1 MSLLLAGWLMCA
13 GLRVQAAEPEQGV
26 EVTAPVK
33 DEDAGQPLAVPPLED
48 PPSPGVRAERTA
60 ALASQLR
67 CPVCQGLSIG
77 ASPSE
82 TARAMK
88 DRVEELVGL
97 GYSDDQI
104 LDYFVG
110 RYGTWVLLAPPR
122 HGFTWLLW
130 MAPAVGLSAGL
141 LWVLSRARVGG
152 GAPAETPKAGS
163 SPDAPTAVD
172 PFRARILAELG
183 EGAEEQ
189 RRS

>member
-13 GLRVQAAEPEQGV
+13 GLRVHAAEPEQGV

-82 TARAMK
+82 TARRIASK
-88 DRVEELVGL
+88 
-97 GYSDDQI
+97 SW
-104 LDYFVG
+104 
-110 RYGTWVLLAPPR
+110 WVLGIPTTR
-122 HGFTWLLW
+122 
-130 MAPAVGLSAGL
+130 
-141 LWVLSRARVGG
+141 
-152 GAPAETPKAGS
+152 S
-163 SPDAPTAVD
+163 ST
-172 PFRARILAELG
+172 I
-183 EGAEEQ
+183 
-189 RRS
+189 S